1 MKSFRLFVF
10 IIILGGRYQ
19 FLLSCIH
26 QVIDFLMNV
35 SFSYDPWK
43 LGDQQMSIDAIKDP
57 FIHEVEIHN
66 YDQYVEDGSRDIGLH
81 VVLPISLFKLLGIL
95 KFERAHFYL

>member
-1 MKSFRLFVF
+1 
-10 IIILGGRYQ
+10 
-19 FLLSCIH
+19 
-26 QVIDFLMNV
+26 
-35 SFSYDPWK
+35 
-43 LGDQQMSIDAIKDP
+43 MSIDAIKDP